1 MMVVFCHGHMH
12 VLRALSLF
20 ANLPYELC
28 LFVIRFT
35 RGQVH
40 GRAGAKKLEAT
51 LR

>member
-1 MMVVFCHGHMH
+1 MVVFCHRHMR
-12 VLRALSLF
+12 VLRALSF
-20 ANLPYELC
+20 FVNVPSEMC

-40 GRAGAKKLEAT
+40 GRGGAKKVEAA